1 MNKDEFVKA
10 AALSGYGSKAAAAK
24 YTEQCQKDEYTEQ
37 DFIELYHES
46 MRWDYCKSVKGLRP
60 IYGANGK
67 TTAMSNGIAGNS
79 GERQDWR

>member
-1 MNKDEFVKA
+1 MNKEEFVKA
-10 AALSGYGSKAAAAK
+10 AALSGYGSKETAAK
-24 YTEQCQKDEYTEQ
+24 YTEQNQKDEYTEQ

-46 MRWDYCKSVKGLRP
+46 MRWDYCPSVKGLRP
-60 IYGANGK
+60 IYGVNGK